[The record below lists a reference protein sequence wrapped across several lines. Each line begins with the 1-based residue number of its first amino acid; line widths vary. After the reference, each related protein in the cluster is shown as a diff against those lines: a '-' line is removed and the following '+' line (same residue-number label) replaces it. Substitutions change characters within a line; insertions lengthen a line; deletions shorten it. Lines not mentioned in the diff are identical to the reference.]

1 MKLKVIHG
9 YFIFTETSV
18 GQVSDFMSLTGLKLA
33 PKDDYYTFETLLN
46 APLYSLKGKDIID
59 YPAIKTFE
67 GAPFE
72 VFEANEVIYDFN
84 EDTIKPIK
92 SIKSNTVLKKAGNY
106 FVSNGLILPG
116 SVTADGSRVR
126 DYSAWFSRKTLAWN
140 YSEVS
145 YV

>member
-9 YFIFTETSV
+9 YFMFTETTV

-33 PKDDYYTFETLLN
+33 PRDGYYTFETLLN
-46 APLYSLKGKDIID
+46 APLYSLKGKKIIT

-67 GAPFE
+67 GEPYE
-72 VFEANEVIYDFN
+72 VFEANGVIYDFN
-84 EDTIKPIK
+84 ADEIKPIL
-92 SIKSNTVLKKAGNY
+92 SIKQNTVIKTAGNY